1 MTANRAGLQVFL
13 YGKLAGT
20 VCRNQQAG
28 EIQFEYDAGYLKDDG
43 AIALSRRLPLK
54 DGPSARREA
63 GMWLDG
69 LLPEGER
76 RVRIAAQAGV
86 SRMSTYSMLESI
98 GRECAGAVEIVPQ
111 GGKRNSWKI
120 PVLEEEIEQMIDG
133 LDMAPLGPARHA
145 ARLSLAGAQ
154 WKFGLVEEPGGEW
167 SWPVGGY
174 PSTHIVKPEPKRFP
188 GLVDNEHAC
197 MEIARRSGLPAAKT
211 RNERFGKHRVL
222 VVARFDRTPRGER
235 IHQEDFAQA
244 LGTRRKY
251 QAYGGPGLREYFARS
266 GVGGWGLW
274 DQVMFAWLI
283 GDEDKHAKN
292 FSIQYPKEGGERL
305 APIYDAIC
313 TLVYPE
319 LERGMAWKIGNTYR
333 VDKVT
338 KKGLLVEAR
347 KCGLEPEEA
356 LGRARTLSERMRE
369 TSMEMEQEGWNLS
382 PLNDAGMNER
392 LADVCEWVK

>member
-20 VCRNQQAG
+20 VYRNQEAG
-28 EIQFEYDAGYLKDDG
+28 EIQFEYDAGYLKDEG

-54 DGPSARREA
+54 EGPSARRA
-63 GMWLDG
+63 MGMWLDG

-76 RVRIAAQAGV
+76 RDRIAAQAVV
-86 SRMSTYSMLESI
+86 SRMSTYEMLEFI

-111 GGKRNSWKI
+111 GQKLNAWKT
-120 PVLEEEIEQMIDG
+120 PVLEEDLERMIDA
-133 LDMAPLGPARHA
+133 LDTAPLGPAKKE

-154 WKFGLVEEPGGEW
+154 LKFGLVEEPGGEW
-167 SWPVGGY
+167 YWPVGGY

-188 GLVDNEHAC
+188 GLVDNEHSC

-211 RNERFGKHRVL
+211 RKERFGQHRVL
-222 VVARFDRTPRGER
+222 VVTRFDRTPQGER

-251 QAYGGPGLREYFARS
+251 QSDGGPGLREYFARS
-266 GVGGWGLW
+266 GVGGWELW
-274 DQVMFAWLI
+274 DQVMFAWLV

-292 FSIQYPKEGGERL
+292 FSIQYPKDGGERL

-319 LERGMAWKIGNTYR
+319 LARGMAWKIGNTYR
-333 VDKVT
+333 VDEVT
-338 KKGLLVEAR
+338 RKGLLVEAR
-347 KCGLEPEEA
+347 KCGLDPEEA
-356 LGRARTLSERMRE
+356 LRRACTLSERMRE
-369 TSMEMEQEGWNLS
+369 TIMEMEREGWNLS

-392 LADVCEWVK
+392 LADVCEWAR

>member
-1 MTANRAGLQVFL
+1 MANRAGLQVFL

-20 VCRNQQAG
+20 VYRNQQAG

-43 AIALSRRLPLK
+43 AVALSRRLPLK
-54 DGPSARREA
+54 EGPSARREA

-76 RVRIAAQAGV
+76 RERIAAQAGV

-120 PVLEEEIEQMIDG
+120 PALEEELEQMIDG
-133 LDMAPLGPARHA
+133 LDTAPLGPARHA

-154 WKFGLVEEPGGEW
+154 SKFGLVEEPGGEW
-167 SWPVGGY
+167 SWPVRGY

-222 VVARFDRTPRGER
+222 VVTRFDRTPRGER

-251 QAYGGPGLREYFARS
+251 QGYGGPGLREYFARS
-266 GVGGWGLW
+266 GVGGWELW

-305 APIYDAIC
+305 APIYDAVC

-347 KCGLEPEEA
+347 KCGLDPEEA
-356 LGRARTLSERMRE
+356 LGRACTLSERMRE
-369 TSMEMEQEGWNLS
+369 TIMEMEQDGWDLS
-382 PLNDAGMNER
+382 LLNDAGMNER